1 MTLLDE
7 LLLADGKRT
16 VAFDAQGDVT
26 LAILRRTALT
36 LADQLKSGS
45 ATRWAICMNDSY
57 HFTVALLACA
67 MAGHDVVLPGHQRL
81 AALEELLEQE
91 AFEGVI
97 CDEALS
103 LPCPVLRVDSVSTD
117 DGQPEF
123 NHAPSLAPTLTLF
136 TSGSSGQPKAI
147 AKPWSL
153 IEAEVRV
160 QATLWGAALTG
171 ARLFASVSHQHIYGL
186 LFRILLP
193 LALGVPFAR
202 RQTDYPEQLLA
213 QPQSWALISSPAF
226 LSRLGAVLNAPGC
239 RLVVSSGGPLAYED
253 ARQCAALLG
262 PLPVEIYGSSETGGI
277 GWRQSSGPDCPW
289 TPFPGVEVGCD
300 EQQTLLLS
308 SPFMDE
314 LAPWRGSDRIALC
327 GEPGQFRLLGRLDR
341 IIKLEEKRI
350 SLDEVEQ
357 RLLAL
362 DCVHDAAILPLEQSG
377 RQILGVA
384 LVLTPEGM
392 ASFTRLGHGAFL
404 QALRQRLRPWLE
416 PVALPRSLRLFEA
429 LPLTGAGKRD
439 GVALRR
445 AFDEP
450 AAPTPGEQP

>member
-7 LLLADGKRT
+7 LLQADGERI
-16 VAFDAQGDVT
+16 VAFGAQGDVT
-26 LAILRRTALT
+26 LETLRHTALT
-36 LADQLKSGS
+36 LAGQLQVGTT
-45 ATRWAICMNDSY
+45 TRWALCMSDSY

-67 MAGHDVVLPGHQRL
+67 LAGHQVALPGHLRV
-81 AALEELLEQE
+81 AALQELLEQE

-103 LPCPVLRVDSVSTD
+103 LPCPELRVDNLAGD
-117 DGQPEF
+117 DAQPMSW
-123 NHAPSLAPTLTLF
+123 HAPSLAPTLTLY

-147 AKPWSL
+147 PKPWSL

-160 QATLWGAALTG
+160 QGALWGAALTG

-193 LALGVPFAR
+193 LSLGVPFAR
-202 RQTDYPEQLLA
+202 RQTDYPEQLPG
-213 QPQSWALISSPAF
+213 QCQSWVLISSPAF
-226 LSRLGAVLNAPGC
+226 LSRLGEALNAPGC
-239 RLVVSSGGPLAYED
+239 RWVASSGGPLAYED
-253 ARQCAALLG
+253 ARQCAARLG
-262 PLPVEIYGSSETGGI
+262 SLPVEIYGSSETGGI
-277 GWRQSSGPDCPW
+277 GWRQSRGPDCSW

-300 EQQTLLLS
+300 ERQALLLS

-314 LAPWRGSDRIALC
+314 PTPWRGSDRIALC

-341 IIKLEEKRI
+341 IIKVEEKRI

-362 DCVHDAAILPLEQSG
+362 DEVSDAAVLPLEQGG
-377 RQILGVA
+377 RQILGAA
-384 LVLTPEGM
+384 LVLTPEGR
-392 ASFTRLGHGAFL
+392 ASLARLGHGAFL
-404 QALRQRLRPWLE
+404 LALRQRLRPWLE

-445 AFDEP
+445 AFTLP
-450 AAPTPGEQP
+450 APEQPGEHS

>member
-16 VAFDAQGDVT
+16 VAFDTQGEVT
-26 LAILRRTALT
+26 LETLRRTALT
-36 LADQLKSGS
+36 LAGQLQAGTT
-45 ATRWAICMNDSY
+45 TRWALCLHDSY
-57 HFTVALLACA
+57 HFIVALLACA

-81 AALEELLEQE
+81 AALKELFEQE

-103 LPCPVLRVDSVSTD
+103 LPCPVLWVDSVAD
-117 DGQPEF
+117 DDALPMSR
-123 NHAPSLAPTLTLF
+123 HAPSLAPTLTLY

-160 QATLWGAALTG
+160 QATLWGPALTG

-202 RQTDYPEQLLA
+202 RQTDYPEQLLG
-213 QPQSWALISSPAF
+213 QRQHWALVSSPAF
-226 LSRLGAVLNAPGC
+226 LSRLGANLNAPGC

-277 GWRQSSGPDCPW
+277 GWRQSSAPDCPW

-300 EQQTLLLS
+300 EQQTLLLR

-350 SLDEVEQ
+350 SLDGVELRIQ
-357 RLLAL
+357 SL
-362 DCVHDAAILPLEQSG
+362 DGVCDAAVLPLEQGG

-450 AAPTPGEQP
+450 AAPIPGEHP

>member
-7 LLLADGKRT
+7 LLLADSERV
-16 VAFDAQGDVT
+16 VAFDAQGEVT
-26 LAILRRTALT
+26 LETLRRTAMT
-36 LADQLKSGS
+36 LANQLKSGS
-45 ATRWAICMNDSY
+45 ATRWALCLNDSY

-67 MAGHDVVLPGHQRL
+67 IAGHDVVLPGHQRL
-81 AALEELLEQE
+81 AALKELFEQG
-91 AFEGVI
+91 AFEGGL
-97 CDEALS
+97 CDEAFS
-103 LPCPVLRVDSVSTD
+103 LPCPVLRVDYVAGD
-117 DGQPEF
+117 DAQPMISY
-123 NHAPSLAPTLTLF
+123 APSLAPTLTLY

-160 QATLWGAALTG
+160 QATLWGPALTS

-202 RQTDYPEQLLA
+202 RQTDYPEQLLG
-213 QPQSWALISSPAF
+213 QRQHWALVSSPAF
-226 LSRLGAVLNAPGC
+226 LSRLGANLNAPGC

-277 GWRQSSGPDCPW
+277 GWRQSSAPDCPW

-300 EQQTLLLS
+300 EQQTLLLR

-350 SLDEVEQ
+350 SLDEVELRIQ
-357 RLLAL
+357 SL
-362 DCVHDAAILPLEQSG
+362 DGVCDAAVLPLEQGG

-392 ASFTRLGHGAFL
+392 ASFARLGHGAFL

-416 PVALPRSLRLFEA
+416 PVALPRSLRLFQA

-439 GVALRR
+439 GVALRS

-450 AAPTPGEQP
+450 AAPTPGEHP

>member
-16 VAFDAQGDVT
+16 VAFDTQGEVT
-26 LAILRRTALT
+26 LETLRRTALT
-36 LADQLKSGS
+36 LAGQLQAGTT
-45 ATRWAICMNDSY
+45 TRWALCLHDSY
-57 HFTVALLACA
+57 HFIVALLACA

-81 AALEELLEQE
+81 AALKELFEQE

-103 LPCPVLRVDSVSTD
+103 LPCPVLWVDSVAD
-117 DGQPEF
+117 DDALPMSR
-123 NHAPSLAPTLTLF
+123 HAPSLAPTLTLY

-160 QATLWGAALTG
+160 QATLWGPALTG

-202 RQTDYPEQLLA
+202 RQTDYPEQLLG
-213 QPQSWALISSPAF
+213 QRQHWALVSSPAF
-226 LSRLGAVLNAPGC
+226 LSRLGANLNAPGC

-277 GWRQSSGPDCPW
+277 GWRQSSAPDCPW

-300 EQQTLLLS
+300 EQQTLLLR

-350 SLDEVEQ
+350 SLDEVELRIQ
-357 RLLAL
+357 SL
-362 DCVHDAAILPLEQSG
+362 DGVCDAAVLPLEQGG

-450 AAPTPGEQP
+450 AAPIPGEHP

>member
-1 MTLLDE
+1 MTLLDK

-16 VAFDAQGDVT
+16 VAFDAQSEVT
-26 LAILRRTALT
+26 LETLRRTALT
-36 LADQLKSGS
+36 LANQLKSGS
-45 ATRWAICMNDSY
+45 ATRWALCMNDSY

-81 AALEELLEQE
+81 AALKELFEQD

-103 LPCPVLRVDSVSTD
+103 LPCLVLRVDSVSTD

-123 NHAPSLAPTLTLF
+123 NHAPSLAPTLTLY

-160 QATLWGAALTG
+160 QGALWGTALTG

-253 ARQCAALLG
+253 ARQCASLLG

-277 GWRQSSGPDCPW
+277 GWRQSRGPDCSW

-300 EQQTLLLS
+300 ERQALLLS

-314 LAPWRGSDRIALC
+314 PAPWRGSDRIALC
-327 GEPGQFRLLGRLDR
+327 GEPGQFRLQGRLDR
-341 IIKLEEKRI
+341 IIKVEEKRI

-362 DCVHDAAILPLEQSG
+362 DEVSDAAVQPLEQGG
-377 RQILGVA
+377 RQILGAA
-384 LVLTPEGM
+384 LVLTPEGR
-392 ASFTRLGHGAFL
+392 ANLAHLGHGAFL
-404 QALRQRLRPWLE
+404 LALRQRLRPWLE

-450 AAPTPGEQP
+450 AAPIPGEHP